1 MLSEWLVEVENTS
14 IYLLRI
20 LVERLRCSIAHINLV
35 SIVTMQ
41 VPEDL
46 ETSWL
51 LILCPEGRR
60 NFVIAANG
68 TTKVKLL
75 VLD

>member
-1 MLSEWLVEVENTS
+1 MT
-14 IYLLRI
+14 ILR
-20 LVERLRCSIAHINLV
+20 HNLQQF
-35 SIVTMQ
+35 SSKLQ

-68 TTKVKLL
+68 TTKVELL
-75 VLD
+75 PC